1 MIRRGPAAEAPGG
14 GKGVVTVS
22 SRAPLLQVE
31 ALRVGFPGP
40 GGASGSEVAA
50 VRGVSLALDR
60 GQTLGLVGES
70 GCGKSMT
77 ALAVAGLVPPPGRVA
92 GGRVLLEGRDLTA
105 LGHRELRQVRGRVLG
120 MVFQDPMTSLNPV
133 FTVGYQLAEAL
144 NAHFDLPRAEVR
156 RRSVALLREAG
167 VPEPEARLAAY
178 PFELSGGLR
187 QRVLIAMAVACR
199 PGLLIAD
206 EPTTALDV
214 TVQAQIMALLASLR
228 RELGMALLL
237 ITHDLGLVARHVD
250 RVAVMY
256 AGHVV
261 EACPTRA
268 LFETPLHPYTR
279 GLLSSVPGAAGVP
292 CGRRLR
298 AIPGSVPPPARVPA
312 GCPFRDR
319 CELAVDACAG
329 ALPELAEKTPDHRVR
344 CIRVD
349 SRV

>member
-1 MIRRGPAAEAPGG
+1 MTIPSP
-14 GKGVVTVS
+14 
-22 SRAPLLQVE
+22 APLLQVE
-31 ALRVGFPGP
+31 ALRVGFPGA
-40 GGASGSEVAA
+40 GGEVAA
-50 VRGVSLALDR
+50 VRGVSFSLER
-60 GQTLGLVGES
+60 GGTLGLVGES

-77 ALAVAGLVPPPGRVA
+77 ALAMAGLLPHPGRVA
-92 GGRVLLEGRDLTA
+92 GGRVLLDGRDLTA
-105 LGHRELRQVRGRVLG
+105 LGHGELREVRGRWVG

-144 NAHFDLPRAEVR
+144 TAHLDLPRAEVR
-156 RRSVALLREAG
+156 RRSVALLRETG

-178 PFELSGGLR
+178 PFQLSGGLR
-187 QRVLIAMAVACR
+187 QRVMIAMAVACR

-237 ITHDLGLVARHVD
+237 ITHDLGLVAQHVD

-279 GLLSSVPGAAGVP
+279 GLLASVPGAGGVP
-292 CGRRLR
+292 RGQRLR
-298 AIPGSVPPPARVPA
+298 AIPGNVPPPSRVPA

-319 CELAVDACAG
+319 CELAIDGCAK
-329 ALPELAEKTPDHRVR
+329 ALPELAEKAPDHRAR
-344 CIRVD
+344 CIRAQSHV
-349 SRV
+349 